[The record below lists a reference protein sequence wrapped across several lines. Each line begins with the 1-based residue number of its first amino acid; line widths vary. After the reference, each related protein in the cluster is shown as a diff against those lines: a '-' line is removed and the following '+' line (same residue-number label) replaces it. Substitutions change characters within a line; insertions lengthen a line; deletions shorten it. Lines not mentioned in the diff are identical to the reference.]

1 MYILIVLVLEIIMP
15 AVTVDNILAL
25 DRVARPADGSK
36 VRSVMTITTAPSGFE
51 GEGFPVRRGFAGIP
65 QQYLDPFIMLDQMGE
80 NEWRAGEAKGTP
92 WHPHRGFETV
102 TYMIEGEFMHRD
114 SEGGGGVISDGD
126 TQWMTAGAGIL
137 HIEVPTEEIVIS
149 GGAVHGTQLWVN
161 LPRDKKWAKPRYQ
174 DISRTNLSLLSSHD
188 GGALVRVI
196 AGSLDGHD
204 GPGVTYS
211 PITYVHATINPGSQL
226 ELPWNPEYN
235 ALAYVLAGKGTV
247 GPNKNAIH
255 LGQAAVFGEGDSIV
269 MTADEEQDSKAPD
282 LEILILG
289 GQPIRE
295 PVAWYGPFVMN
306 TQEELQQAFA
316 DYHAGKLGVIPP
328 DVIPHSL

>member
-1 MYILIVLVLEIIMP
+1 MP

-25 DRVARPADGSK
+25 DRVARPTADSV
-36 VRSVMTITTAPSGFE
+36 VRPVATITTAPSGFE

-65 QQYLDPFIMLDQMGE
+65 CQYLDPFIMLDQMGE

-102 TYMIEGEFMHRD
+102 TYMIEGTFKHRD

-137 HIEVPTEEIVIS
+137 HIEVPSEEIVIS
-149 GGAVHGTQLWVN
+149 GGSVHGTQLWVN
-161 LPRDKKWAKPRYQ
+161 LPRDKKWANPRYQ
-174 DISRTNLSLLSSHD
+174 DISRKNLSLLSSHD

-211 PITYVHATINPGSQL
+211 PITYIHATVSPGAQL
-226 ELPWNPEYN
+226 EIPWRPEYN
-235 ALAYVLAGKGTV
+235 ALAYVLSGNGSVGKERK
-247 GPNKNAIH
+247 PIH
-255 LGQAAVFGEGDSIV
+255 LGQATVFGKGDSILIS
-269 MTADEEQDSKAPD
+269 ADEQQDSKSPE
-282 LEILILG
+282 LEILLLG

-295 PVAWYGPFVMN
+295 PMAWYGPFVMN
-306 TQEELQQAFA
+306 TQDELQEAFA
-316 DYHAGKLGVIPP
+316 DYQAGKLGVIPS
-328 DVIPHSL
+328 DVIPHTTGEDSQA

>member
-211 PITYVHATINPGSQL
+211 PITYIHATINPGSQL

-247 GPNKNAIH
+247 GPNNNAIH
-255 LGQAAVFGEGDSIV
+255 LGQAAVLGEGDSIV

>member
-51 GEGFPVRRGFAGIP
+51 GEGFPVRRGFSGIP

-255 LGQAAVFGEGDSIV
+255 LGQAAVLGEGDSIV
-269 MTADEEQDSKAPD
+269 MTADKEQDSKAPD

>member
-1 MYILIVLVLEIIMP
+1 MYILKVLVLEIIMP

-255 LGQAAVFGEGDSIV
+255 LGQAAVLGEGDSIV

>member
-1 MYILIVLVLEIIMP
+1 MP
-15 AVTVDNILAL
+15 AITVDNILAL
-25 DRVARPADGSK
+25 DRVAQPADGGTI
-36 VRSVMTITTAPSGFE
+36 RPIATITTAPSGFE

-102 TYMIEGEFMHRD
+102 TYMIEGEFKHRD

-137 HIEVPTEEIVIS
+137 HIEVPTEEIVIQ
-149 GGAVHGTQLWVN
+149 GGVVHGTQLWVN
-161 LPRDKKWAKPRYQ
+161 LPREKKWAKPRYQ

-188 GGALVRVI
+188 GGALIRVI

-204 GPGVTYS
+204 GP
-211 PITYVHATINPGSQL
+211 
-226 ELPWNPEYN
+226 
-235 ALAYVLAGKGTV
+235 LAYVLAGSGTV
-247 GPNKNAIH
+247 GPNKNPIH
-255 LGQAAVFGEGDSIV
+255 LGQTAVFGKGDSLV
-269 MTADEEQDSKAPD
+269 FTADEEQDSKSPD
-282 LEILILG
+282 LEILLLG

-306 TQEELQQAFA
+306 TQEELQEAFA
-316 DYHAGKLGVIPP
+316 DYNAGKLGVIPP
-328 DVIPHSL
+328 DVMPHTSPDDDAPSV

>member
-255 LGQAAVFGEGDSIV
+255 LGQAAVLGEGDSIV

>member
-1 MYILIVLVLEIIMP
+1 MP

-255 LGQAAVFGEGDSIV
+255 LGQAAVLGEGDSIV

>member
-1 MYILIVLVLEIIMP
+1 MYILKVLVLEIIMP

-211 PITYVHATINPGSQL
+211 PITYIHATINPGSQL

-255 LGQAAVFGEGDSIV
+255 LGQAAVLGEGDSIV

>member
-211 PITYVHATINPGSQL
+211 PITYIHATINPGSQL

-255 LGQAAVFGEGDSIV
+255 LGQAAVLGEGDSIV

>member
-1 MYILIVLVLEIIMP
+1 MP

-211 PITYVHATINPGSQL
+211 PITYVHATISPGAQL

-255 LGQAAVFGEGDSIV
+255 LGQAAVLGEGDSIV